1 MPDHSLSFIDLEEG
15 VDYAVVLRPLAS
27 PLRPL
32 QARLMR
38 GRPEDCLRVFDA
50 GAVWQPGGFVHESGG
65 WSDHN
70 EEHARE
76 RYLLLGRWDERA
88 DGDLDMTWQGL
99 AKHAYGEVLRQRA
112 LVRRLAKLGIVR
124 EPEPY
129 VLGPDSPNAIDRSVL
144 LNYDELDLLL
154 RAAGV

>member
-1 MPDHSLSFIDLEEG
+1 MPVHSLKFADLEEEI
-15 VDYAVVLRPLAS
+15 DYVVVRQPLVS

-32 QARLMR
+32 RARLIR
-38 GRPEDCLRVFDA
+38 GESEDCLRVFDPGKGFNHEQA
-50 GAVWQPGGFVHESGG
+50 GFG
-65 WSDHN
+65 DHN

-76 RYLLLGRWDERA
+76 RYYLLGRWDEPVT
-88 DGDLDMTWQGL
+88 GHLDMTWQGL
-99 AKHAYGEVLRQRA
+99 AKHAFGEVLRQRD
-112 LVRRLAKLGIVR
+112 LVQRLAKLGIVR

-129 VLGPDSPNAIDRSVL
+129 ILGPGSPNAIDRSVL